1 MMTTIVTIIK
11 YKISSVSIAKVYLND
26 ILTSIYLTNKDLSYR
41 LKRDNIFIA
50 IARSPKYLVLILKT
64 GIWHS

>member
-1 MMTTIVTIIK
+1 MKTIVTIIK

-26 ILTSIYLTNKDLSYR
+26 ILTSIYLKNKDLSYR

-50 IARSPKYLVLILKT
+50 IARSPKYLVLI
-64 GIWHS
+64 